1 MKLQLVSFEQA
12 KALKEL
18 GFYGYS
24 SNERELYVTSNEIT
38 WEQAIETYGDGY
50 DYITHHETFPV
61 NVVGE
66 LLRDVRDKNI
76 CFATNFQT
84 VYAPTLELAAKW
96 LREEKKIYIDVTWG
110 NMQGNIIWCASLNN
124 LGKGSSMLGDI
135 KHVDSYEE
143 ALSAGIDKAIEM
155 LKGI

>member
-1 MKLQLVSFEQA
+1 MELQLVSYEQA
-12 KALKEL
+12 KTLKEL
-18 GFYGYS
+18 GFPDTLAYQVCPYS
-24 SNERELYVTSNEIT
+24 YFGKDLIDIHNNDISALNPKWREVKDE
-38 WEQAIETYGDGY
+38 D
-50 DYITHHETFPV
+50 
-61 NVVGE
+61 
-66 LLRDVRDKNI
+66 I
-76 CFATNFQT
+76 CF
-84 VYAPTLELAAKW
+84 APTLELAAKW

-124 LGKGSSMLGDI
+124 LGKGSSVLGDI